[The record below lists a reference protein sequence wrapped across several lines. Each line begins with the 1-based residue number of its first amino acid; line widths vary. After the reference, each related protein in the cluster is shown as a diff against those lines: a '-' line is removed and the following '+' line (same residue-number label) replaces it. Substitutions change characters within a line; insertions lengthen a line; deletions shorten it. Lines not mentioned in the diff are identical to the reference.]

1 MAKLSVSA
9 MPAFC
14 PALSRRNS
22 SGFWLW
28 SGQAG

>member
-1 MAKLSVSA
+1 MAKLSVRL
-9 MPAFC
+9 MPAFW
-14 PALSRRNS
+14 PALSSRNS